1 MMMRRRT
8 FLGLT
13 AGGLAGTVVP
23 GLAAQPAKQEK
34 PFRIYRVTYRGRTEV
49 EDGFDDYLTS
59 NGVAVEFIE
68 RDAERSTAKLPGF
81 VEEIRQLKPDLVY
94 TWGTPVTLG
103 IAGRYD
109 AEDKQAFITD
119 IPIVFALVASPLA
132 AKLVADRAR
141 PGRNLTGAVHVVP
154 TETQL
159 RAMHSYRPITRLG
172 VLYTAT
178 EQNSVSIVQ
187 ELRDLQRTMA
197 FSLTE
202 RQFRMDGEGR
212 PSPDGI
218 EDLIGEIAQEGAN
231 WLYLL
236 PDTFLGTQYDKVSP
250 AALAARLPTFG
261 AAELAIRQGGAL
273 VALISR
279 YYSVGQLAAS
289 KAVKI
294 LRKEASVDQIPIE
307 TLKRFSLI
315 INMPVAKK
323 LELYPPI
330 DMLNYAEVLTG

>member
-1 MMMRRRT
+1 MRRRT
-8 FLGLT
+8 FLGAT
-13 AGGLAGTVVP
+13 AAGIAGMVAP
-23 GLAAQPAKQEK
+23 AFAAQDK

-49 EDGFDDYLTS
+49 EDGFDDYLAS
-59 NGVAVEFIE
+59 NGIAVEFIE
-68 RDAERSTAKLPGF
+68 RDADRGAAKLSGF
-81 VEEIRQLKPDLVY
+81 VEEIRDLKPDLVY

-109 AEDKQAFITD
+109 AEDKQNFITD
-119 IPIVFALVASPLA
+119 IPIVFALVAAPLN
-132 AKLVADRAR
+132 AKLVADRAV

-154 TETQL
+154 TDTQL
-159 RAMHSYRPITRLG
+159 RAMHSYRPIERLG
-172 VLYTAT
+172 VLYSST
-178 EQNSVSIVQ
+178 EQNSLSIVG
-187 ELRDLQRTMA
+187 ELQALREPMG
-197 FSLTE
+197 FSLVE
-202 RQFRMDGEGR
+202 RQFRLGADGR

-218 EDLIGEIAQEGAN
+218 EELVGEIAGDGAN

-236 PDTFLGTQYDKVSP
+236 PDTFLGTQYDRVTP
-250 AALAARLPTFG
+250 AAMAARLPTFG

-289 KAVKI
+289 KAAKI
-294 LRKEASVDQIPIE
+294 LRKEVPVEQIPIE

-323 LELYPPI
+323 LDLYPPI
-330 DMLNYAEVLTG
+330 EMLNYAEVLTG

>member
-1 MMMRRRT
+1 MMRRRT
-8 FLGLT
+8 FLGAT
-13 AGGLAGTVVP
+13 AAGIAGMVAP
-23 GLAAQPAKQEK
+23 AFAAQDK

-49 EDGFDDYLTS
+49 EDGFDDYLAS
-59 NGVAVEFIE
+59 NGIAVEFIE
-68 RDAERSTAKLPGF
+68 RDADRGAARLSGF
-81 VEEIRQLKPDLVY
+81 VEEIRDLKPDLVY

-109 AEDKQAFITD
+109 AEDKQNFITD
-119 IPIVFALVASPLA
+119 IPIVFALVAAPLN
-132 AKLVADRAR
+132 AKLVADRAV

-154 TETQL
+154 TDTQL
-159 RAMHSYRPITRLG
+159 RAMHSYRPIERLG
-172 VLYTAT
+172 VLYSST
-178 EQNSVSIVQ
+178 EQNSLSIVE
-187 ELRDLQRTMA
+187 ELQALREPMG
-197 FSLTE
+197 FSLVE
-202 RQFRMDGEGR
+202 RQFRLDADGR

-218 EDLIGEIAQEGAN
+218 EELVGEIAGDGAN

-236 PDTFLGTQYDKVSP
+236 PDTFLGTQYDRVTP
-250 AALAARLPTFG
+250 AAMAARLPTFG

-289 KAVKI
+289 KAAKI
-294 LRKEASVDQIPIE
+294 LRKEVPVEQIPIE

-323 LELYPPI
+323 LDLYPPI
-330 DMLNYAEVLTG
+330 EMLNYAEVLTG

>member
-1 MMMRRRT
+1 MAGVLAPR
-8 FLGLT
+8 LT
-13 AGGLAGTVVP
+13 GQAR
-23 GLAAQPAKQEK
+23 AQQRPY
-34 PFRIYRVTYRGRTEV
+34 RIYRVTYRGRTEV
-49 EDGFDDYLTS
+49 EDGFDDYLAS
-59 NGVAVEFIE
+59 NGIAAEFIE
-68 RDAERSTAKLPGF
+68 RDAGQGTAKLPEF
-81 VEEIRQLKPDLVY
+81 VDEIRLLKPDLVY

-109 AEDKQAFITD
+109 AEDKQKFITD
-119 IPIVFALVASPLA
+119 IPIVFALVASPLNA
-132 AKLVADRAR
+132 RLVADRAK

-178 EQNSVSIVQ
+178 EQNSLSIVQ
-187 ELRDLQRTMA
+187 ELKDLQQPMG
-197 FSLTE
+197 FSLVE
-202 RQFRMDGEGR
+202 RQFRVGGDGR
-212 PSPDGI
+212 PTPDGI
-218 EDLIGEIAQEGAN
+218 EELVGEIKKEGAN

-236 PDTFLGTQYDKVSP
+236 PDTFLGTQYGRVTP
-250 AALAARLPTFG
+250 AAMAEALPTFG

-294 LRKEASVDQIPIE
+294 LKKEVPVEDVPIE

-323 LELYPPI
+323 LDLYPPI

>member
-1 MMMRRRT
+1 MMRRRT
-8 FLGLT
+8 FLGAT
-13 AGGLAGTVVP
+13 AAGIAGMVAP
-23 GLAAQPAKQEK
+23 AFAAQDK

-49 EDGFDDYLTS
+49 EDGFDDYLAS
-59 NGVAVEFIE
+59 NGIAVEFIE
-68 RDAERSTAKLPGF
+68 RDADRGAAKLSGF
-81 VEEIRQLKPDLVY
+81 VEEIRDLKPDLVY

-109 AEDKQAFITD
+109 AEDKQNFITD
-119 IPIVFALVASPLA
+119 IPIVFALVAAPLN
-132 AKLVADRAR
+132 AKLVADRAV

-154 TETQL
+154 TDTQL
-159 RAMHSYRPITRLG
+159 RAMHSYRPIERLG
-172 VLYTAT
+172 VLYSST
-178 EQNSVSIVQ
+178 EQNSLSIVG
-187 ELRDLQRTMA
+187 ELQALREPMG
-197 FSLTE
+197 FSLVE
-202 RQFRMDGEGR
+202 RQFRLGADGR

-218 EDLIGEIAQEGAN
+218 EELVGEIAGDGAN

-236 PDTFLGTQYDKVSP
+236 PDTFLGTQYDRVTP
-250 AALAARLPTFG
+250 AAMAARLPTFG

-289 KAVKI
+289 KAAKI
-294 LRKEASVDQIPIE
+294 LRKEVPVEQIPIE

-323 LELYPPI
+323 LDLYPPI
-330 DMLNYAEVLTG
+330 EMLNYAEVLTG

>member
-1 MMMRRRT
+1 MAGVLAPR
-8 FLGLT
+8 LT
-13 AGGLAGTVVP
+13 GQAR
-23 GLAAQPAKQEK
+23 AQQGPY
-34 PFRIYRVTYRGRTEV
+34 RIYRVTYRGRTEV
-49 EDGFDDYLTS
+49 EDGFDDYLAS
-59 NGVAVEFIE
+59 NGIAAEFIE
-68 RDAERSTAKLPGF
+68 RDAGQSTAKLPEF
-81 VEEIRQLKPDLVY
+81 VDEIRLLKPDLVY

-109 AEDKQAFITD
+109 AEDKQKFITD
-119 IPIVFALVASPLA
+119 IPIVFALVASPLNA
-132 AKLVADRAR
+132 RLVADRAK

-178 EQNSVSIVQ
+178 EQNSLSIVQ
-187 ELRDLQRTMA
+187 EHKDLQQPMG
-197 FSLTE
+197 FSLIE
-202 RQFRMDGEGR
+202 RQFRVGGDGR
-212 PSPDGI
+212 PTPDGI
-218 EDLIGEIAQEGAN
+218 EELVGEIKKEGAN

-236 PDTFLGTQYDKVSP
+236 PDTFLGTQYGRVTP
-250 AALAARLPTFG
+250 AAMAEALPTFG

-294 LRKEASVDQIPIE
+294 LKKEVPVEDVPIE

-323 LELYPPI
+323 LDLYPPI